1 MCLRI
6 QSKTF
11 FLLTKFLPKT
21 NSFAPEKLFWVG
33 ECPNK
38 KRPNFQGKRAIG
50 FYGGF
55 FDGGTYRPHP
65 APVAVF
71 FSTHGAGRIWTW
83 SVFIHP
89 ATANSFMI
97 YSIHLYTV
105 LALISADISSP
116 CSTAQKKVLVAHASC
131 IQLRLHP
138 LHNVLSWWF
147 QFPCEDRMLTLR
159 ATNWEFCSFKGE

>member
-65 APVAVF
+65 APLF
-71 FSTHGAGRIWTW
+71 FVTVG
-83 SVFIHP
+83 
-89 ATANSFMI
+89 
-97 YSIHLYTV
+97 SIFFHSWRRKDLNLKCV
-105 LALISADISSP
+105 HSP
-116 CSTAQKKVLVAHASC
+116 S
-131 IQLRLHP
+131 
-138 LHNVLSWWF
+138 
-147 QFPCEDRMLTLR
+147 DR
-159 ATNWEFCSFKGE
+159 